1 MKVLP
6 LYFLLIVL
14 ILLEPT
20 TAKVFRVNKMTCQ
33 TLDSSLC
40 HFKTCEVV
48 HKENGRAALYFHE
61 VIDYQKPIDDV
72 LLNLGVFKILKN
84 RRFQFVNE
92 TLDFCAFS
100 RQLMFASGIFGFVM
114 APILNVSN
122 INFSCPLQQS
132 NIIFNGFVID
142 ENTLKEIPIPNGVYM
157 FNIRAAYMKRW
168 ATDVK
173 IYASR
178 VEKYS

>member
-1 MKVLP
+1 MKTLT
-6 LYFLLIVL
+6 LGFQFIFLISM
-14 ILLEPT
+14 EST
-20 TAKVFRVNKMTCQ
+20 RAKVFRVSRMTCQ

-40 HFKTCEVV
+40 YFKTCKVV
-48 HKENGRAALYFHE
+48 HKENGRAALYFNE
-61 VIDYQKPIDDV
+61 VIDYNKPIDDII
-72 LLNLGVFKILKN
+72 LNLGVFKISKN

-92 TLDFCAFS
+92 TLDFCAVS
-100 RQLMFASGIFGFVM
+100 RQFSTGIFGFVM
-114 APILNVSN
+114 APILNISN
-122 INFSCPLQQS
+122 INFSCPIQQS
-132 NIIFNGFVID
+132 NIIFNGFIID

-157 FNIRAAYMKRW
+157 FNIRAAYMKKW